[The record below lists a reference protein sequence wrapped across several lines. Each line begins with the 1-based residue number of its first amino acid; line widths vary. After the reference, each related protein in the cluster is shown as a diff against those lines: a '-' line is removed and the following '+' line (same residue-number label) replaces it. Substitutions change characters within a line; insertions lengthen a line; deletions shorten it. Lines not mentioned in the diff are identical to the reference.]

1 MSIGVKVRQ
10 DGDPKKA
17 LEALDYALK
26 KLKNKIKKSNML
38 IEIKRSEYFMKPSAR
53 KRAKRISAI
62 ARNDKRVAEEK
73 RKELVR

>member
-10 DGDPKKA
+10 GGDPVI
-17 LEALDYALK
+17 ALDSALK

-38 IEIKRSEYFMKPSAR
+38 IELKRTEYFMKPSAR

-62 ARNDKRVAEEK
+62 SRNDKRVADE
-73 RKELVR
+73 RKLDLAR